1 MLEAAL
7 AKKNNK
13 PPFRNGAAETQSKL
27 LSEKWPVPYSLEAER
42 GVLGSM
48 LLSPKEAADEAFER
62 LMEEVFYDPRHQM
75 MFRCMKE
82 ISDSNH
88 PLDPMLLRE
97 RLKDRGCLDE
107 IGGDG
112 YLAQM
117 VADVPTPA
125 NIFSYINIVRSKFL
139 LRQVVSSCAEL
150 VQAVQEAPDDP
161 GPVLDQAQAAFYKIS
176 EDSTSKDTMPAK
188 DLIMPVLKL
197 IEHMST
203 HKGKVTGVP
212 TGFHDLDAL
221 TCGLQGGDMVVFA
234 ARPGVGK
241 TSFALNI
248 AEHATLEKGKS
259 VGVFSLEMSSEQ
271 LLLRML
277 ASRARVNQKT
287 IRDGFMSETE
297 FKRIAHAA
305 SEIQNSKL
313 FLDETAGITLAQ
325 LRTKA
330 RRLKKRY
337 DVDLIIIDYLQLIQA
352 GGMRRNDNRQ
362 ADVAEISGGIKAIAK
377 ELKIPVIVLCQLN
390 REPEKRGGGQPRLS
404 DLRESGAIE
413 QDADIVG
420 LLYRPELYRDSDDM
434 NVSSV
439 EGEACLDIQKHR
451 NGPTQKI
458 DLTFLKALTRFESRV
473 RKKDAISV

>member
-1 MLEAAL
+1 MVEAV
-7 AKKNNK
+7 
-13 PPFRNGAAETQSKL
+13 FRERSVKLRPEMNGATLNAD
-27 LSEKWPVPYSLEAER
+27 KWPVPYSLEAER

-48 LLSPKEAADEAFER
+48 LLSPKEATDEALER
-62 LMEEVFYDPRHQM
+62 LVEEAFYDPRHQA
-75 MFRCMKE
+75 MFRAMQE
-82 ISDSNH
+82 MVDANE
-88 PLDPMLLRE
+88 PLDLMLLRE
-97 RLKDRGCLDE
+97 RLKNRGLLDE

-112 YLAQM
+112 YLAQL

-125 NIFSYINIVRSKFL
+125 NIFSYINLVRSKFL
-139 LRQVVSSCAEL
+139 LRQVVCSCAEL

-161 GPVLDQAQAAFYKIS
+161 GPVLDQAQAAFFKIS
-176 EDSTSKDTMPAK
+176 EDSTARDTQPAK
-188 DLIMPVLKL
+188 DLVMPVLKL

-203 HKGKVTGVP
+203 NKGKVIGVP
-212 TGFHDLDAL
+212 TGFYDLDSL
-221 TCGLQGGDMVVFA
+221 TGGLHGGDMIVFA

-248 AEHATLEKGKS
+248 AEHATLEGGKA
-259 VGVFSLEMSSEQ
+259 VGIFSLEMSSEQ

-287 IRDGFMSETE
+287 IRDGFISDTE

-305 SEIQNSKL
+305 SEIQNAKL
-313 FLDETAGITLAQ
+313 YLDETAGISLQQ

-352 GGMRRNDNRQ
+352 GGIRRNDSRQ

-377 ELKIPVIVLCQLN
+377 ELKIPVVVLCQLN

-420 LLYRPELYRDSDDM
+420 LLYRPELYRDSDEVGG
-434 NVSSV
+434 NGL

-473 RKKDAISV
+473 RKKDVMEPGM